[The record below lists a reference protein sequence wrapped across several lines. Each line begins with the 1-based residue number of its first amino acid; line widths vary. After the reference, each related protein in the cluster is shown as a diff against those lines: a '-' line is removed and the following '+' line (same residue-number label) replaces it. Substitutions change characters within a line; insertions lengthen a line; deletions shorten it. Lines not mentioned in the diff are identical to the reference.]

1 MHYLQRIFMNLQVR
15 YQVLL
20 PVMFAVSLMVVLSAI
35 IINGYS
41 KLEDNSLAMDYNS
54 LDSSKLT
61 EAQENFLH
69 LRIAVSR
76 SIGIPAELNTSYKKF
91 QHIEASILTLFSE
104 VETSKSKLVSS
115 EEFVYKMEEVEGLLN
130 SYGSII
136 KDNIDLYK
144 VMDKEW
150 GNLPWVTDYIN
161 QANNII
167 LDTVTSESE
176 REEWRKIRQELYSSA
191 AIIVVRMS
199 SVYALNLDSKF
210 EQELA
215 THFNKVFE
223 QTDKIKNSLA
233 REILIQG
240 FNDYGSVNQLLWAQG
255 QEISKNNLQLVKL
268 GSRADNI
275 LAGLLNSIIDRT
287 HELSLDATV
296 LINDSQSF
304 MISFL
309 IVVLFISVLI
319 GWLTAQIISKPIVA
333 LQHQMNLVANG
344 DLTYTTSLNGS
355 NEIGQL
361 CTNTDETIT
370 HLQKLI
376 NELRGIGIEVSSAS
390 TELAAVM
397 TQSEANASEQKSQ
410 VELIAAAV
418 TELSASATQVD
429 ASANQA
435 DIRAKNVL
443 TLSIEGSKS
452 AEESSILTRSLA
464 TQMDMTS
471 SEVMTLKDQTD
482 RISEVITVIDSIS
495 EQTNLLALNAAI
507 EAARAGDSGRGFAVV
522 ADEVRVLAA
531 KTQQSTQNIQ
541 QIIDNLQQKS
551 SDVVGS
557 VHDSINMINE
567 TTRMSEETNKYLDD
581 ISKAIEEISHTNSE
595 MAGAANEQNR
605 AISSISENVNVI
617 SESIHQN
624 VEGIKESAQASS
636 HLSELS
642 EGQKSKLSFFKV

>member
-20 PVMFAVSLMVVLSAI
+20 PVMLAVLLMVVLSVVI
-35 IINGYS
+35 MNGYD
-41 KLEDNSLAMDYNS
+41 KLGTNSLAMDYNS

-76 SIGIPAELNTSYKKF
+76 SIGIPGELNTSYEKF
-91 QHIEASILTLFSE
+91 KSIEPSILTLFKD
-104 VETSKSKLVSS
+104 VKTSKSKLVSS
-115 EEFVYKMEEVEGLLN
+115 EEFVYKMEEVEGLLS
-130 SYGSII
+130 SYGSTI
-136 KDNIDLYK
+136 KDNIALYK
-144 VMDKEW
+144 IMDKQW
-150 GNLPWVTDYIN
+150 GNLPWITDYIN

-167 LDTVTSESE
+167 LDSDASDLD
-176 REEWRKIRQELYSSA
+176 RKEWRKIRQELYSSA

-199 SVYALNLDSKF
+199 SVYALNLDPKL
-210 EQELA
+210 EQEIA
-215 THFNKVFE
+215 TRFNKVFE
-223 QTDKIKNSLA
+223 QTDKLKHSAA
-233 REILIQG
+233 REILTQG
-240 FNDYGSVNQLLWAQG
+240 FNDYASVNQLLWAQG
-255 QEISKNNLQLVKL
+255 QEISKNNLQLVKF
-268 GSRADNI
+268 GSRADTI

-287 HELSLDATV
+287 HELSLDATT
-296 LINDSQSF
+296 LINESESF

-309 IVVLFISVLI
+309 IAVLLISVLI
-319 GWLTAQIISKPIVA
+319 GWLTAQIIAKPIIA
-333 LQHQMNLVANG
+333 LQHQMRLVASG
-344 DLTYTTSLNGS
+344 DLTYTTSLKGN

-361 CTNTDETIT
+361 CINTDETII

-376 NELRGIGIEVSSAS
+376 NDLLDVGVEVSSAS

-435 DIRAKNVL
+435 DIRAKDVL
-443 TLSIEGSKS
+443 NLSIEGAKS

-471 SEVMTLKDQTD
+471 NEVTTLKDQTD

-507 EAARAGDSGRGFAVV
+507 EAARAGESGRGFAVV

-541 QIIDNLQQKS
+541 QIINNLQKKS
-551 SDVVGS
+551 SDVVNS
-557 VHDSINMINE
+557 VGDSINMIHE

-581 ISKAIEEISHTNSE
+581 ISKAIEDISHTNSE

-624 VEGIKESAQASS
+624 VEGIKESSQASN

>member
-20 PVMFAVSLMVVLSAI
+20 PVMLAVSLMVVLSVV
-35 IINGYS
+35 IINGYG

-76 SIGIPAELNTSYKKF
+76 SIGIPDELNTSYKKF
-91 QHIEASILTLFSE
+91 QQIEPSILTLFRE
-104 VETSKSKLVSS
+104 AKISKSKLVSS
-115 EEFVYKMEEVEGLLN
+115 EEFVYKMEEVETLLA

-136 KDNIDLYK
+136 KGNITLYK

-150 GNLPWVTDYIN
+150 GNLPWITDYIN

-167 LDTVTSESE
+167 LDSNVSDLE

-199 SVYALNLDSKF
+199 SVYALNLDPKL

-223 QTDKIKNSLA
+223 QADKVKHSGA
-233 REILIQG
+233 REILTQG
-240 FNDYGSVNQLLWAQG
+240 FNDYASVNQLLWTQG

-268 GSRADNI
+268 GSSADNI

-287 HELSLDATV
+287 HELSLDATT
-296 LINDSQSF
+296 LIDDSQSF

-309 IVVLFISVLI
+309 IAVLVISVLI
-319 GWLTAQIISKPIVA
+319 GWLTAQIIAKPIIA
-333 LQHQMNLVANG
+333 LQHQMKLVANG

-361 CTNTDETIT
+361 CINTDETII

-376 NELRGIGIEVSSAS
+376 NDLRDVGVEVSSAS

-435 DIRAKNVL
+435 DIRAKDVL
-443 TLSIEGSKS
+443 NLSIEGSKS

-507 EAARAGDSGRGFAVV
+507 EAARAGESGRGFAVV

-557 VHDSINMINE
+557 VNDSINMIHE
-567 TTRMSEETNKYLDD
+567 TTRMSEATNKYLDD